1 MRRSVA
7 AGLWAACAENIAEA
21 HAIKCYNGTFVGTEK
36 NGVLSFKGIPFAKA
50 PIGELR
56 WKAPQSVEA
65 SDETFDATSYGKV
78 ALQPYASSEPVSQ
91 HPENMSE
98 DCLTLNI
105 WTTGNTEKKKPV
117 MFICTAARFPTA
129 ARPIRSTAVSIS
141 NLHDYALVSNLETHP
156 SFLTVC
162 TY

>member
-1 MRRSVA
+1 MKKIIKLFSVILA
-7 AGLWAACAENIAEA
+7 ILLTAVLFTACAEKTAEA
-21 HAIKCYNGTFVGTEK
+21 PSVKCYNGTFVGSEE

-65 SDETFDATSYGKV
+65 STETFDATSYGKV
-78 ALQPYASSEPVSQ
+78 ALQPYASSEPVSW

-105 WTTGNTEKKKPV
+105 WTTGNTETKKPV
-117 MFICTAARFPTA
+117 MFWMKTDSSVILK
-129 ARPIRSTAVSIS
+129 STFKLYHNGYELYKYQRQQVDS
-141 NLHDYALVSNLETHP
+141 
-156 SFLTVC
+156 
-162 TY
+162 